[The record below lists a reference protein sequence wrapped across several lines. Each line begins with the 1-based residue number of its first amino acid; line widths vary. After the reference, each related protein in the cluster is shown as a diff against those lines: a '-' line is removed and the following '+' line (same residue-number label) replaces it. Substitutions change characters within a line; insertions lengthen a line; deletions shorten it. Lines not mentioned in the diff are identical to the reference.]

1 MISDISFRSNTS
13 SKTAAETTNSAKDIL
28 INQLQIDGD
37 ELIIELDKVH
47 RLPLNSTKT
56 QYKKQHCM

>member
-1 MISDISFRSNTS
+1 MISSISFRSNKS

-28 INQLQIDGD
+28 INQLQIDRD
-37 ELIIELDKVH
+37 ELITEPDKVF

-56 QYKKQHCM
+56 QNKKQLCM